1 MSFSSGIK
9 KSICLLSIAIAN
21 SSFGSGMCGL
31 NDSKN
36 AQGALNKRRLPIKL
50 VTKIMN
56 NIYVGSTNF

>member
-9 KSICLLSIAIAN
+9 KSICLRLAIAN

-56 NIYVGSTNF
+56 NTYIGSTNF